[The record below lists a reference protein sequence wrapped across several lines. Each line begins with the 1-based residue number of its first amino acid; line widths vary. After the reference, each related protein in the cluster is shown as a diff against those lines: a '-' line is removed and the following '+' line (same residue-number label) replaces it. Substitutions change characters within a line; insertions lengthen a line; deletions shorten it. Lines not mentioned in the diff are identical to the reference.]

1 MADEALLIVD
11 VQNDFCPGGAL
22 AVERGDSVVPVLNEY
37 VEKLRIP
44 VYASRDWHPVKTE
57 HFKEFGGRWPP
68 HCIRE
73 TNGAAFHPDLKL
85 PADTIVVTKGTHPTD
100 DGYSAFEGVAADGRA
115 LAYVLR
121 SNGIR
126 KLYLGGL
133 TTDYCV
139 RSSALDALGEGFEVV
154 LLTDAIQGINV
165 KPGDADRAI
174 EQVIRAG
181 ASTATLETVKT
192 DNA

>member
-22 AVERGDSVVPVLNEY
+22 AVEQGDSVVPVLNEY
-37 VEKLRIP
+37 MEKLDIP

-73 TNGAAFHPDLKL
+73 TAGAAFHPDLKL
-85 PADTIVVTKGTHPTD
+85 PPDTIVVTKGTHPTD

-165 KPGDADRAI
+165 KPGDANRAI

-181 ASTATLETVKT
+181 ATTATLDTVKT
-192 DNA
+192 DGA

>member
-1 MADEALLIVD
+1 MPREALLIVD
-11 VQNDFCPGGAL
+11 VQNDFCPGGKL
-22 AVERGDSVVPVLNEY
+22 AVEHGDAVVPVLNEY
-37 VEKLRIP
+37 IEKLGVP
-44 VYASRDWHPVKTE
+44 VYASRDWHPPKTE

-68 HCIRE
+68 HCIRDTE
-73 TNGAAFHPDLKL
+73 GAAFHPGLNL
-85 PADTIVVTKGTHPTD
+85 PENTVVVTKGTHAAD
-100 DGYSAFEGVAADGRA
+100 DGYSAFEGVAPDGRA

-126 KLYLGGL
+126 RLYLGGL

-154 LLTDAIQGINV
+154 LLTDAIRGIDV

-174 EQVIRAG
+174 EQVVRAG
-181 ASTATLETVKT
+181 ARTATLDTV
-192 DNA
+192 DSEEA

>member
-1 MADEALLIVD
+1 MTQDALLIVD
-11 VQNDFCPGGAL
+11 VQNDFCPGGKL
-22 AVERGDSVVPVLNEY
+22 AVEQGDAVVPVLNAY
-37 VEKLRIP
+37 VEKLGVP

-68 HCIRE
+68 HCIKDTE
-73 TNGAAFHPDLKL
+73 GAAFHSGLKL

-100 DGYSAFEGVAADGRA
+100 DGYSAFEGVASDGRA

-121 SNGIR
+121 ANGIKR
-126 KLYLGGL
+126 LYLGGL

-139 RSSALDALGEGFEVV
+139 RSSALDAIGEGFEVV
-154 LLTDAIQGINV
+154 LLTDAIRGIDV

-174 EQVIRAG
+174 QQVVDAG
-181 ASTATLETVKT
+181 ATTATLETVTT
-192 DNA
+192 DRE

>member
-22 AVERGDSVVPVLNEY
+22 AVEQGDSVVPVLNEY
-37 VEKLRIP
+37 VEKLGIP

-73 TNGAAFHPDLKL
+73 TAGAAFHPGLKL

-181 ASTATLETVKT
+181 ASTATLDTVKT
-192 DNA
+192 DDA

>member
-1 MADEALLIVD
+1 MAEDALLIVD
-11 VQNDFCPGGAL
+11 VQNDFCPGGSL
-22 AVERGDSVVPVLNEY
+22 AVEQGDAVVPVLNEY
-37 VEKLRIP
+37 VRKLGIP

-73 TNGAAFHPDLKL
+73 TEGAAFHRDLKL
-85 PADTIVVTKGTHPTD
+85 PKDTIVVTKGTHPTD

-121 SNGIR
+121 SNGIKR
-126 KLYLGGL
+126 LYLGGL

-154 LLTDAIQGINV
+154 LLTDAIRGIDV

-181 ASTATLETVKT
+181 ATTATLDTVTT
-192 DNA
+192 DR